1 MHTINAQPLIN
12 RPVTTTIS
20 RVDGELGTDA
30 FFCPLSGLVII
41 GVEHEILTMFLK
53 LKSPV
58 LNGVENENCY
68 EFIIDFYERHHKL
81 GIVYQR

>member
-1 MHTINAQPLIN
+1 MPSSA
-12 RPVTTTIS
+12 
-20 RVDGELGTDA
+20 
-30 FFCPLSGLVII
+30 PLSGLVII

-58 LNGVENENCY
+58 FNGVENENAY

-81 GIVYQR
+81 GIVYQH

>member
-20 RVDGELGTDA
+20 RVDGELGTDS
-30 FFCPLSGLVII
+30 FFCPLLGLVII

-58 LNGVENENCY
+58 FNGVENENAY

-81 GIVYQR
+81 GIVYQH

>member
-20 RVDGELGTDA
+20 RVDGELGTDSL
-30 FFCPLSGLVII
+30 FCPLSGLVII

-53 LKSPV
+53 LKSHV
-58 LNGVENENCY
+58 LNGVENENGY